1 VKPNRTLAFHRAPA
15 PRLTPDW
22 RRRGWT
28 MADKGTNWPGLGPVI
43 TEERRFEKR
52 MPIEMIIEVSGF
64 DSSSRYF
71 TERTETC
78 DVSESGCQFRLHIGL
93 AQETVVSVRAA
104 CHCRVDSSVKADLY
118 RIVRITKESHG
129 ILIGAQAL
137 QAGEPYSF
145 QWGALYRSLLFALLF
160 SGMRRTPV

>member
-1 VKPNRTLAFHRAPA
+1 
-15 PRLTPDW
+15 
-22 RRRGWT
+22 
-28 MADKGTNWPGLGPVI
+28 MADKQTDWPQWGPA
-43 TEERRFEKR
+43 TTKERRLERR

-64 DSSSRYF
+64 DSSLRYF

-78 DVSESGCQFRLHIGL
+78 DVSESGCQFRLHIIV
-93 AQETVVSVRAA
+93 AQETVVAVRAA
-104 CHCRVDSSVKADLY
+104 CHSRVDSDAKADLY
-118 RIVRITKESHG
+118 RIVRITRESQG

-145 QWGALYRSLLFALLF
+145 QWGTLYRSLLFALLF